1 METWKESINYPGTL
15 EIQWNL
21 SKDWIYLPMYFVF
34 DNILYSGDVAKG
46 GVFMYKQE
54 TSYIL
59 NVVTQDGIYH
69 IVILND

>member
-1 METWKESINYPGTL
+1 
-15 EIQWNL
+15 
-21 SKDWIYLPMYFVF
+21 MYFVF
-34 DNILYSGDVAKG
+34 ANILYSGDVAKG

>member
-1 METWKESINYPGTL
+1 M
-15 EIQWNL
+15 
-21 SKDWIYLPMYFVF
+21 DFVF

>member
-1 METWKESINYPGTL
+1 
-15 EIQWNL
+15 
-21 SKDWIYLPMYFVF
+21 MYFIF
-34 DNILYSGDVAKG
+34 DNILYLGDVAKG

-54 TSYIL
+54 TSYLL